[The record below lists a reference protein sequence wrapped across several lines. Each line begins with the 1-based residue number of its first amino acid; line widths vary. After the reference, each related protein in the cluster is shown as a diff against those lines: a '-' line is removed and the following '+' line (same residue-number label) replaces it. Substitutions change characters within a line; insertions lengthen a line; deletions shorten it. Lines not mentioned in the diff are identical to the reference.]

1 MICDKDNTQKCGWS
15 LGTDS
20 GRYLAGGSA
29 IFVLNEWVVKTDL
42 SAIRLTYS
50 SSATLISQHLI
61 IGGWVITDT

>member
-29 IFVLNEWVVKTDL
+29 IFVLNE
-42 SAIRLTYS
+42 
-50 SSATLISQHLI
+50 
-61 IGGWVITDT
+61 